1 MTEPLSPGVH
11 IEETTTPITRIQ
23 GVDTQTALLIGVTAT
38 GPEIA
43 TTVASFVDFV
53 NAFGS
58 QVPEPESAIRD
69 RWTTDDEGGHWW
81 QFSSSVKGFFENG

>member
-1 MTEPLSPGVH
+1 MTEPLSPGVY

-38 GPEIA
+38 GPAIA

-53 NAFGS
+53 NAFGL
-58 QVPEPESAIRD
+58 QVPEPESAIRS
-69 RWTTDDEGGHWW
+69 RTP
-81 QFSSSVKGFFENG
+81 Q